1 MTTEETTEKKTGMS
15 EGRMAFMIYLILV
28 AVLLVAGTVYYNV
41 AVREYATG
49 TPTDKGNV
57 TAVGPLHLQLPTD
70 WKVSTSA
77 DGKVSYAEPPKA
89 ECASDNQLACK
100 AVAVH
105 DYRTYT
111 PGNIQ
116 ALVAQ
121 YNCPTKKE
129 DTDGQVTRVMDAAG
143 KPKTIEIG
151 EGEKKFGLT
160 VSAAKL
166 CRVGGGH
173 TLTIFEQP
181 APPVAIIAWTA
192 GKNTLPDIT
201 ARLENKAAA
210 IG

>member
-1 MTTEETTEKKTGMS
+1 MTTEETTEKKSGMS
-15 EGRMAFMIYLILV
+15 EGKLAFMIYLIILG
-28 AVLLVAGTVYYNV
+28 VLLLGGTVYYN
-41 AVREYATG
+41 AFMREYATG

-57 TAVGPLHLQLPTD
+57 TLVGPLKLQLPKG
-70 WKVSTSA
+70 WKVSATA

-100 AVAVH
+100 TVAVH

-111 PGNIQ
+111 PGNVQ

-151 EGEKKFGLT
+151 EGEKKLGLT
-160 VSAAKL
+160 VSTAKL
-166 CRVGGGH
+166 CRIGGGH
-173 TLTIFEQP
+173 TLEIFEQP
-181 APPVAIIAWTA
+181 MPPVAIIVWTA

-201 ARLENKAAA
+201 TRLQNKAAA